1 MSFSHQY
8 LRATVGLSVEH
19 KLVCIGNALNT

>member
-8 LRATVGLSVEH
+8 LSATVGPSVEY
-19 KLVCIGNALNT
+19 KLVFIGNALNT

>member
-8 LRATVGLSVEH
+8 LRATVGPPVEH